1 VSGRQL
7 REERIVQPSSRPS
20 SARRAVAL
28 LAAALAL
35 AVPPAAALDLSEAEA
50 LAIERDP
57 ELRRLQAEAEGQRQ
71 SAVAAGTWPDPRVS
85 LGADSLP
92 VDTFALDQEPMTR
105 LSAGITQTLPRGD
118 TADQRRLQGEARARA
133 REAAAEA
140 RRRAVRRG
148 VREDWLALRYRLAVV
163 ERLERSRQRLDALAE
178 LAADRFRQGASDRA
192 AVLEAELE
200 AERLADRTI
209 AARRAVAVAR
219 AELAEWLGEAADG
232 LRVDSWPVLPRPAAG
247 AALTEHPEMAMRRAE
262 VAAAE
267 GGRGIAEAG
276 YRPRWAVSLGYG
288 HRVEPAD
295 GPERPDFLSLGV
307 SFDLPL
313 FTGDRQDRELAAAR
327 AGVTAGRAR
336 VAETRQRLERRLAVE
351 RANLEA
357 LAERDRAYRERLLP
371 RARERREAARDSYR
385 SDVGDAYAV
394 LRAEI
399 ALLETET
406 NHLAIRRD
414 ELRARAALLELL
426 GEDS

>member
-1 VSGRQL
+1 VQSTSPTARSRRGSAL
-7 REERIVQPSSRPS
+7 R
-20 SARRAVAL
+20 RRLAGLVATLAIGL
-28 LAAALAL
+28 LAAVPARALSL
-35 AVPPAAALDLSEAEA
+35 EEAEA
-50 LAIERDP
+50 LAVERDP
-57 ELRRLQAEAEGQRQ
+57 ALQRLQAEARSERQ
-71 SAVAAGTWPDPRVS
+71 AAVAAGAWPDPRVS

-105 LSAGITQTLPRGD
+105 LSAGVTQTLPRGD

-140 RRRAVRRG
+140 RRRAVHRG
-148 VREDWLALRYRLAVV
+148 VREDWLTLRYRVAVV

-178 LAADRFRQGASDRA
+178 LARDRFRQGSSDRA

-200 AERLADRTI
+200 AERLADRII

-219 AELAEWLGEAADG
+219 AELAEWLGAAADG
-232 LRVDSWPVLPRPAAG
+232 VQAEGWPALPESADET
-247 AALTEHPEMAMRRAE
+247 ALTDHPELAVRRAE

-267 GGRGIAEAG
+267 GQRGIAEAG
-276 YRPRWAVSLGYG
+276 YRPRWAVSVGYG
-288 HRVEPAD
+288 HRVEPAG

-307 SFDLPL
+307 SFDLPI

-336 VAETRQRLERRLAVE
+336 VAETRRQLERRLTVE

-385 SDVGDAYAV
+385 SDAGDAYTV
-394 LRAEI
+394 LRAEV
-399 ALLETET
+399 ALLETEI

-414 ELRARAALLELL
+414 RLQARAALLELL
-426 GEDS
+426 GETP

>member
-1 VSGRQL
+1 
-7 REERIVQPSSRPS
+7 VQSTSRT
-20 SARRAVAL
+20 ARPRCVPVPRRWLAGFVAILACGL
-28 LAAALAL
+28 LATTPVRALEL
-35 AVPPAAALDLSEAEA
+35 GEAEA
-50 LAIERDP
+50 LALERDP
-57 ELRRLQAEAEGQRQ
+57 ALQRLQAEARGERQ
-71 SAVAAGTWPDPRVS
+71 GAVAAGTWPDPRVS

-133 REAAAEA
+133 REAEAEA

-148 VREDWLALRYRLAVV
+148 VREDWVALCYRVDVV
-163 ERLERSRQRLDALAE
+163 ERLEASHQRLRALAA
-178 LAADRFRQGASDRA
+178 LAGDRFRQGASDRA

-200 AERLADRTI
+200 AERLADRLV

-219 AELAEWLGEAADG
+219 AELAEWLGEAARG
-232 LRVDSWPVLPRPAAG
+232 VRAGPWPALPAIADE
-247 AALTEHPEMAMRRAE
+247 AALRDHPELAARRAE

-267 GGRGIAEAG
+267 GQRGIAEAG

-288 HRVEPAD
+288 HRVEPAG

-351 RANLEA
+351 RASLEA

-385 SDVGDAYAV
+385 SDAGDAYAV
-394 LRAEI
+394 LRAEV

-414 ELRARAALLELL
+414 ELQARAALLELL
-426 GEDS
+426 GEES